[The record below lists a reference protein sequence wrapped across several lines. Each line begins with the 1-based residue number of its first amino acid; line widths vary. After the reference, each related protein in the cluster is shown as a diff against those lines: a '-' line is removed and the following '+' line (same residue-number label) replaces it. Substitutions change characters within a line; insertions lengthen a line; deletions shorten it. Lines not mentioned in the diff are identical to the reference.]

1 MKIIV
6 DTNIIFSALLNS
18 ESNIGDLIF
27 NSGTLFQFYSC
38 NYMRYE
44 IRKHWDKLKK
54 ISKLSDENLEISFL
68 LLISKIKFINEDL
81 IPREIWI
88 ESESIANK
96 IDINDIDFIALTKFL
111 KATLW
116 TGDKTLYNGL
126 QEINFKKVFNTNEII
141 LLRQSKAKK

>member
-1 MKIIV
+1 
-6 DTNIIFSALLNS
+6 
-18 ESNIGDLIF
+18 
-27 NSGTLFQFYSC
+27 
-38 NYMRYE
+38 MRYE